1 MNDEQKPLLKKFGQ
15 SKFAE
20 FVREKVKPVIGDVL
34 EVVGDIT
41 GKESIERVGQLL
53 NDRKE
58 SNDQAKALSWE
69 FEKYKLEWQLELES
83 MKMEHGLA
91 EMKAQNEEMANVRDR
106 EIKYMQQ
113 SGGKRDWIQGSIAI
127 FIMIVTAYMIIFLSF
142 WEVPKS
148 NERLFDMLLGGMV
161 VSSFIGLREF
171 YFGSS
176 KSSHRKDETI
186 SKLTKTQ

>member
-58 SNDQAKALSWE
+58 SNCKRE
-69 FEKYKLEWQLELES
+69 
-83 MKMEHGLA
+83 
-91 EMKAQNEEMANVRDR
+91 NDR
-106 EIKYMQQ
+106 
-113 SGGKRDWIQGSIAI
+113 
-127 FIMIVTAYMIIFLSF
+127 FI
-142 WEVPKS
+142 
-148 NERLFDMLLGGMV
+148 
-161 VSSFIGLREF
+161 
-171 YFGSS
+171 
-176 KSSHRKDETI
+176 
-186 SKLTKTQ
+186 